1 MALQSTKLSAK
12 QTLASVNTRSHLLGM
27 TMNLYEEFV
36 HSEDEVEATPEY
48 QIIEFDNRR
57 THQRFSLRRNKRAPL
72 AFACDGL
79 TVNLST
85 TRWFVITPI
94 GTANIKDIS
103 IGGVGIL
110 CNEPLSVGRRFYIEL
125 EQTRVLCEVTRE
137 HTIKGRLKF
146 LGARWIYRDK
156 AEVQNLIDAIR
167 LRAKI

>member
-1 MALQSTKLSAK
+1 
-12 QTLASVNTRSHLLGM
+12 
-27 TMNLYEEFV
+27 MNMYEEFV
-36 HSEDEVEATPEY
+36 HSEDEVEPTLEY

-57 THQRFSLRRNKRAPL
+57 THQRLSLRHDKRVPL

-85 TRWFVITPI
+85 TRWFILTPL

-110 CNEPLSVGRRFYIEL
+110 CSEPLSIGMKFYIEL
-125 EQTRVLCEVTRE
+125 DQYRILCEVTRE
-137 HTIKGRLKF
+137 HSIKGHLKF
-146 LGARWIYRDK
+146 LGARWINGNDT
-156 AEVQNLIDAIR
+156 EVQNLIDAIK